1 MARDEQSYTRTPPV
15 VDGEHTLDRVE
26 TVLAAAARQVATE
39 LDASE
44 PSRYGARDA
53 SARPRGNGTRDLRG
67 DDAAT
72 MVLRSS
78 RRDDAEKTRGD
89 GLDVCHASACAPR
102 SLRERRRCKT
112 TVRAAIFEQ
121 RRPRAIIREKRR

>member
-67 DDAAT
+67 DDAA
-72 MVLRSS
+72 
-78 RRDDAEKTRGD
+78 
-89 GLDVCHASACAPR
+89 
-102 SLRERRRCKT
+102 KT
-112 TVRAAIFEQ
+112 TVCAAIFEETTLQ
-121 RRPRAIIREKRR
+121 QWCCDLREETTPKKRAETVSTFATRPRVRRDL